1 MSPWQ
6 PAFPT
11 KRESLCLHIGEVL
24 HWRVHRL
31 TDTFPAMRI
40 FLAAA
45 TFALATVLRALDV
58 APFPTWYYVFTWYP
72 TLIIVDTIAVAR
84 DGKPSLFGSP
94 LRVISIL
101 GWSAV
106 VWLIYEAINLRIAN
120 WYYVFLPPSL
130 GWRWLGIVIS
140 FGTVVPAVIL
150 AERFLDSI
158 GIGAAW
164 KPHRVTVR
172 PGHLQFAQLL
182 GLMLLGLPLV
192 WPALFSPLVWGAGL
206 LIADPQVYRL
216 RKSGSLIADIEAG
229 RWNRI
234 GRLMLGGIA
243 IGLWWE
249 ALNYWARGKWV
260 YTVPFLEQIKLFE
273 MPPLGFVGFPV
284 FALSAWALYQ
294 LLWALGVAV
303 PIHGDGEDG
312 GGRRGTEGPT
322 GRGRARVAVA
332 VIAAVG
338 FSILTLSAMERH
350 TISSTVPILS
360 DLPEADAF
368 VLETLAAASIRSPF
382 QMAEQDPTALA
393 SATEL
398 PIGTAVSLV
407 QSARLATLRG
417 IGTVHLRTL
426 RRSGITS
433 VCALASAHPDDVWQ
447 QAHASSGESTS
458 RPTEPEV
465 RVWIRAA
472 VRACGDRG

>member
-1 MSPWQ
+1 MY
-6 PAFPT
+6 
-11 KRESLCLHIGEVL
+11 
-24 HWRVHRL
+24 RL

-58 APFPTWYYVFTWYP
+58 APFPTWYYVFAWYP
-72 TLIIVDTIAVAR
+72 TLIIIDTIAAAR

-130 GWRWLGIVIS
+130 GWRWLGIMIS
-140 FGTVVPAVIL
+140 FGTVVPAVVL

-158 GIGAAW
+158 GVGADW
-164 KPHRVTVR
+164 RPHRVTVR

-192 WPALFSPLVWGAGL
+192 WPALFYPLVWGAGI

-216 RKSGSLIADIEAG
+216 CKSNSLIADIEAG
-229 RWNRI
+229 RWNRV
-234 GRLMLGGIA
+234 GRLMLGGLA

-249 ALNYWARGKWV
+249 ALNYGARGKWV

-294 LLWALGVAV
+294 MLCAWGVAV
-303 PIHGDGEDG
+303 PIRGDG
-312 GGRRGTEGPT
+312 GGRRGTDGLLAW
-322 GRGRARVAVA
+322 GRTRVVAA
-332 VIAAVG
+332 VIAAAG
-338 FSILTLSAMERH
+338 FSILTLSAMERR

-360 DLPEADAF
+360 DLPEADAM
-368 VLETLAAASIRSPF
+368 VLEALATARVRSPF
-382 QMAEQDPTALA
+382 QLAKQDPTALA

-398 PIGTAVSLV
+398 PMETALSLV

-417 IGTVHLRTL
+417 IGTAHLGTL
-426 RRSGITS
+426 RRSGIPS
-433 VCALASAHPDDVWQ
+433 VCALASANPDDVWQ
-447 QAHASSGESTS
+447 EAHPSSGQSTI
-458 RPTEPEV
+458 RPTEAEV

-472 VRACGDRG
+472 VRACGD